1 MRPAVSASSTTQH
14 AVTNADDQYAQHI
27 RRIVDEA
34 PPLTAEQRDR
44 LAVLLLGAGAVK

>member
-1 MRPAVSASSTTQH
+1 VMRPAVSASSTTQH
-14 AVTNADDQYAQHI
+14 AVNADDQYAQHI